1 VSESENEG
9 KVTPGSVALL
19 IQAIF
24 WVGIALCVQIAFSI
38 PIVTLSM
45 VFIGVS
51 EVVFRYLCIRL
62 AISQGVSIHG
72 IHQIL
77 SDEYLRYVET
87 YKRLLLYVA
96 VQALVFLAGIGATLL
111 STFSN
116 NDSLVLVG
124 ALLCITSFLKLV
136 PLYPLEGGILF
147 LQSFTRLSPG
157 TRIMFESLG
166 FLVIGIIIAYLV
178 SMSVAAFFLVP
189 ALILPLRVQSLATRY
204 SLILRCEDYIREQGE
219 EHPSDQ
225 DLLLQVR
232 RSPELRGMEEVYN
245 EEEREFF
252 IESVVRDVCLR
263 PFHDYQ
269 RDIIRRIYSALLLLQ
284 VVVLM
289 SFLGYYFGVG
299 REAVQRPLA
308 VSDCTRAGQR
318 LNSYRNLLEITGDFE
333 TLRDAVVTCRLNS
346 RSSEEGEVGS
356 EGRVSVAADL

>member
-1 VSESENEG
+1 M
-9 KVTPGSVALL
+9 L
-19 IQAIF
+19 
-24 WVGIALCVQIAFSI
+24 
-38 PIVTLSM
+38 
-45 VFIGVS
+45 FIGVT
-51 EVVFRYLCIRL
+51 ELVFRYLCIRL
-62 AISQGVSIHG
+62 AIGQGVSIDG
-72 IHQIL
+72 LQQIL
-77 SDEYLRYVET
+77 SDDYLRYVET

-96 VQALVFLAGIGATLL
+96 VQAVVFLTGIGATLL

-116 NDSLVLVG
+116 GDSLVLVG

-147 LQSFTRLSPG
+147 LQSFTRLSPV

-189 ALILPLRVQSLATRY
+189 ALILPLRVQSLLMRY
-204 SLILRCEDYIREQGE
+204 SLILRCEDYVRERGD
-219 EHPSDQ
+219 EHLSDQ
-225 DLLLQVR
+225 DLLIQVR

-252 IESVVRDVCLR
+252 IESIVRDVCLR

-269 RDIIRRIYSALLLLQ
+269 REIIRRIYSALLLLQ

-299 REAVQRPLA
+299 KEAVQRPLA
-308 VSDCTRAGQR
+308 VSDCNVAGQR

-333 TLRDAVVTCRLNS
+333 SLRDAVVTCRVNNRNS
-346 RSSEEGEVGS
+346 QDGGVVS
-356 EGRVSVAADL
+356 EGPGYVPKEL